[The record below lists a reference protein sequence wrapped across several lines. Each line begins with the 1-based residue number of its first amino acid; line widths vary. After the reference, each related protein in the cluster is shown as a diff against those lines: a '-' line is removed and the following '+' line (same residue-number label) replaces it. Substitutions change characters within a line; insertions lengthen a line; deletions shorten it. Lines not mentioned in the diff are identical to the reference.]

1 MMQLPLL
8 FALALQTEPLPLPE
22 HTDIP
27 EDYSTVICPD
37 RSAAERMLTEF
48 YAVAPAP
55 RNHTHII
62 PLFFEGLEAT
72 GCVQNGPL
80 KVGTIT
86 IETVLMR
93 RSFDKADGPEQVIAF
108 QGVNGE
114 GASLVGIVD
123 ETGNNAFPRSPLERW
138 LQTHADGDM
147 LTVPVGAGYVPP
159 TYICPSLSAANA
171 SVAAIPSYETE
182 NVDEFIA
189 TTAFE
194 TALAANGCSRTEGR
208 YRITA
213 LGEDGVI
220 LCGYECAA
228 VWTALE
234 AETTG
239 GETVGLIYEASLM

>member
-1 MMQLPLL
+1 MTGLMVLIAMA
-8 FALALQTEPLPLPE
+8 FQTTPLPLPE
-22 HTDIP
+22 RTDIP

-37 RSAAERMLTEF
+37 RAAAERMLADF

-62 PLFFEGLEAT
+62 PLFFEGLDAT
-72 GCVQNGPL
+72 GCVQGGPL

-93 RSFDKADGPEQVIAF
+93 RSFDKADGPGQVIAF
-108 QGVNGE
+108 QGVNAE
-114 GASLVGIVD
+114 GTPLVGIVD
-123 ETGNNAFPRSPLERW
+123 ETGNNNFPRTPLERW
-138 LQTHADGDM
+138 LETYADGDI
-147 LTVPVGAGYVPP
+147 LTVRPGIGYVPP
-159 TYICPSLSAANA
+159 TYICPSLMAANA
-171 SVAAIPSYETE
+171 SVAAIPNYETE
-182 NVDEFIA
+182 A
-189 TTAFE
+189 TTEQAATAAFE

-228 VWTALE
+228 HWTALE
-234 AETTG
+234 AETPDGRTI
-239 GETVGLIYEASLM
+239 GLIYEASLM